1 MKCLAMF
8 FALFTCLTLSGC
20 VTTDPT
26 NLEEAKFIAP
36 SDQKEKTDLNNVQVT
51 VVRDYG
57 SIIGSP
63 FKYYVFDNKKKL
75 AELSTK
81 EKTTF
86 YTTEGKHII
95 ACGWFSGS
103 DVQHFEVFTKDE
115 EAVYHCGFYGTGQPY
130 INRVK

>member
-1 MKCLAMF
+1 MKRLLLPLAML
-8 FALFTCLTLSGC
+8 ALTLSGC

-36 SDQKEKTDLNNVQVT
+36 SDQKEKTYSNNVQVT

-57 SIIGSP
+57 SLIAGGL
-63 FKYYVFDNKKKL
+63 KYYVFDNKKKL
-75 AELSTK
+75 AELSPK
-81 EKTTF
+81 DKTTF

-95 ACGWFSGS
+95 ACGWFTGS
-103 DVQHFEVFTKDE
+103 DVQHFDVFTKNE
-115 EAVYHCGFYGTGQPY
+115 EVVYHRGVYGSGQPY

>member
-1 MKCLAMF
+1 MF

-57 SIIGSP
+57 SIIGCLLYTSP
-63 FKYYVFDNKKKL
+63 SPRD
-75 AELSTK
+75 
-81 EKTTF
+81 
-86 YTTEGKHII
+86 
-95 ACGWFSGS
+95 
-103 DVQHFEVFTKDE
+103 
-115 EAVYHCGFYGTGQPY
+115 
-130 INRVK
+130 

>member
-1 MKCLAMF
+1 MKRLLLPLAML
-8 FALFTCLTLSGC
+8 ALTLSGC

-36 SDQKEKTDLNNVQVT
+36 SDQKEKTYSNNVQVT

-57 SIIGSP
+57 SLIAGGL
-63 FKYYVFDNKKKL
+63 KYYVFDNKKKL
-75 AELSTK
+75 AELSPTD
-81 EKTTF
+81 KTTF

-95 ACGWFSGS
+95 ACGWFTGS
-103 DVQHFEVFTKDE
+103 DVQHFDVFTKNE
-115 EAVYHCGFYGTGQPY
+115 EVVYHCGVYGSGQPY